1 MWRGPYPNL
10 WLTMRMV
17 EFIWAPEMSNDTHL
31 IFCFCAWKHYKQWIG
46 NLIVCLTFVT
56 EIFTLFV
63 FPLSSTFKFLS
74 CWINMLHGCSLKN
87 TKYMYVN
94 LYTFPFTKYIQN
106 DYHPNLI
113 VYFYYN
119 IVCLR
124 LNYILS
130 IIFNWWKG
138 IL

>member
-31 IFCFCAWKHYKQWIG
+31 IFCLCAWKHYKQWIG

-74 CWINMLHGCSLKN
+74 CWINMIHGCSLKN
-87 TKYMYVN
+87 HILHVHVCKSVHIPFHKIYSKWLPPQSNCLFLLQHCMF
-94 LYTFPFTKYIQN
+94 TFELHTF
-106 DYHPNLI
+106 HH
-113 VYFYYN
+113 F
-119 IVCLR
+119 
-124 LNYILS
+124 
-130 IIFNWWKG
+130 
-138 IL
+138 